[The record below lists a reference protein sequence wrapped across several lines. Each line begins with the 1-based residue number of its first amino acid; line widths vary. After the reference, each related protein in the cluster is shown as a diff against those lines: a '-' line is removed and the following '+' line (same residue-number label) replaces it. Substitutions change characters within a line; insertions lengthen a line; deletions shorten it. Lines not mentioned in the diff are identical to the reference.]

1 MNEKKNYSLLVRV
14 HQLVILVL
22 FVFSLFVK
30 EEIKKIFWIIIAG
43 LALSLLIQSRI
54 YHARAGS
61 FGDKQKQF

>member
-30 EEIKKIFWIIIAG
+30 EEIKKIFWIVMAG
-43 LALSLLIQSRI
+43 LALSLVIQSRI
-54 YHARAGS
+54 YNLRAGP
-61 FGDKQKQF
+61 FGGKQKQF